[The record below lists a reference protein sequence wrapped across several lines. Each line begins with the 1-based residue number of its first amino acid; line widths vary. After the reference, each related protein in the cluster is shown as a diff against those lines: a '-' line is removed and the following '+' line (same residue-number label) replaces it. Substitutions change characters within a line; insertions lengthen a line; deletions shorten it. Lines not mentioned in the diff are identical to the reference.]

1 MKKIRKNGNKW
12 KLTQSWKNA
21 PSEQNKQKPTRRRRR
36 NVPKGRKRNG
46 QVKIL
51 VTDQSLV
58 GAAEIYGRVH
68 YPGNK
73 IPGHK
78 VIFSSDPE
86 KDRRKIGAL
95 KSLIF
100 DPNS

>member
-1 MKKIRKNGNKW
+1 MPN
-12 KLTQSWKNA
+12 
-21 PSEQNKQKPTRRRRR
+21 
-36 NVPKGRKRNG
+36 GRKRKG
-46 QVKIL
+46 QMRIL
-51 VTDQSLV
+51 VSDPSQIGS
-58 GAAEIYGRVH
+58 AEIFGKVH

-78 VIFSSDPE
+78 VILSEDPE